1 MHDLINAYIEVFQ
14 SVSFLFKYIFL
25 FFGFSF
31 LFNILRFIFEYS
43 VSSCDSDSKYIS
55 EIQSMLSDSPTET
68 IDNILASGKDY
79 LLDYFCKHI
88 DEFYYKEFEFDE
100 NEKIYITLN
109 K

>member
-1 MHDLINAYIEVFQ
+1 MYDLIDAYIEVFQ

-25 FFGFSF
+25 FFGFSC
-31 LFNILRFIFEYS
+31 LFSILRYFCIYS
-43 VSSCDSDSKYIS
+43 ASSCDSDSKYIS

-79 LLDYFCKHI
+79 LLDYFCEHI

-100 NEKIYITLN
+100 NN
-109 K
+109 R